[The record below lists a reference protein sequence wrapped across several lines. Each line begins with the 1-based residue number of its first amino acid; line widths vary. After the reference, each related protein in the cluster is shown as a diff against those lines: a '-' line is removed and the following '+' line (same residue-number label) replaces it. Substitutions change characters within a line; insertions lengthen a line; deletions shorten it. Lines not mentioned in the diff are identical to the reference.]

1 MKGIRGKKAGNYPP
15 ADFLEQPPVQ
25 GYLRG
30 RGGTEVSDLAQ
41 HLVDGNE
48 DGVKKVHSSSFCWY
62 VSGVHDFTRHPSREV
77 TAMQAAAAGGGLGT

>member
-1 MKGIRGKKAGNYPP
+1 M
-15 ADFLEQPPVQ
+15 
-25 GYLRG
+25 
-30 RGGTEVSDLAQ
+30 SDLAQ